1 MLHTGV
7 LLNSPLLLALCLFR
21 LAGYLPSNSLIFL
34 SCIVYHMGD
43 MVLFYDKFQDDFQ
56 NSCTVLH
63 CHVRVFLSSK
73 PYQGL
78 LSSVLLMTVILPG
91 IRWLL
96 YFTVSK
102 FLSIFHAFVCH
113 LSLYDL
119 KNQGKNAKQ
128 IHRME
133 IVHPVS
139 ANQVKPFT
147 SVLISACQWNHCW
160 GHPTAHTYFTLLV
173 FQCVGG
179 HGNSSMVC

>member
-1 MLHTGV
+1 MLHTRV
-7 LLNSPLLLALCLFR
+7 LLNSTLLPALWLFR
-21 LAGYLPSNSLIFL
+21 LAGYLPSSSLIFL

-63 CHVRVFLSSK
+63 CHERHVRVSLSSK

-78 LSSVLLMTVILPG
+78 LSSVFSMMVILLG

-133 IVHPVS
+133 IVHSVS

-147 SVLISACQWNHCW
+147 SVLISACQWNRCW
-160 GHPTAHTYFTLLV
+160 GHPTAHT
-173 FQCVGG
+173 
-179 HGNSSMVC
+179 